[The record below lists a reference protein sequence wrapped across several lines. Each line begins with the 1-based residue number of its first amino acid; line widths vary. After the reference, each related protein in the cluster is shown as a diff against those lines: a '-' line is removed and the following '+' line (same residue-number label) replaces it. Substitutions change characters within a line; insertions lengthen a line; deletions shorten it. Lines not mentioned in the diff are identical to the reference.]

1 MIILVGPGK
10 KHPPAHPGW
19 VQAPKK
25 AGRLLSRP
33 TPHPDSSNDKR
44 VVSQATSDKRK
55 AVLVILANGLV
66 MLLVM
71 AMAPWVLPFYFLLAC
86 VVSMGVTA
94 LIHILV
100 TVQARWG
107 RRWRTVSSVQEI
119 ICAGRYRLGEHQ
131 VEIDRLRGEFSLLLT
146 SDDRQAEYRFAN
158 LPTLRLYLDA
168 VLPRS

>member
-1 MIILVGPGK
+1 M
-10 KHPPAHPGW
+10 
-19 VQAPKK
+19 QAPKK

-33 TPHPDSSNDKR
+33 TPRPDSSNDKR

-131 VEIDRLRGEFSLLLT
+131 VEIDHLRGGFSLLLT